1 MFIETDAKNRDYE
14 ERADPLFQP
23 DALLAAQYFDTFR
36 RKVQIQPERR
46 LLIAVLEDAI
56 FCFQKYISSRERRGE
71 TLFREA
77 EDWIRDEDRDYIFS
91 FQNICEA
98 LGLDASYVRTGL
110 FRWKKIRP
118 PKHPEIRAKKD
129 LRRNVQISRTNRESK
144 RRVNGS
150 RWAGKSVKGFG

>member
-1 MFIETDAKNRDYE
+1 MLIETDAKNHDYE
-14 ERADPLFQP
+14 ERAAPLVQP
-23 DALLAAQYFDTFR
+23 DALLAAQYLDTFR

-77 EDWIRDEDRDYIFS
+77 EDWIQDENRDYIFS

-98 LGLDASYVRTGL
+98 LGLDASYLRTGL
-110 FRWKKIRP
+110 LRWKKSRP
-118 PKHPEIRAKKD
+118 PKPPETTAKKD
-129 LRRNVQISRTNRESK
+129 LRRKSSDLSRQPRKQAPGQREPLGRKISER
-144 RRVNGS
+144 
-150 RWAGKSVKGFG
+150 F

>member
-1 MFIETDAKNRDYE
+1 MFRSQASAGGVIEAHSRRDRRSAKKTYLMFIETDAKNRDYE

-77 EDWIRDEDRDYIFS
+77 EDRIQDEYGDYIFS

-98 LGLDASYVRTGL
+98 LGFDASYLRTGL
-110 FRWKKIRP
+110 LRWKKKVGLKSIPRS
-118 PKHPEIRAKKD
+118 EQKK
-129 LRRNVQISRTNRESK
+129 I
-144 RRVNGS
+144 
-150 RWAGKSVKGFG
+150 